1 MIKYFKVL
9 RPWQWTKNLLIF
21 IPYLL
26 GTKNYGEDIFIV
38 FSIFLLFSI
47 FVSSTYIFNDIKDI
61 NLDKYHPKKKF
72 RPIASGDLDVRTALC
87 LGLFIF
93 TLSFISAYLINSSSA
108 IFFLIYAILTYLY
121 TSKFKYIF
129 MVDTLLI
136 SLMFVIRILIGG
148 ASSNIEITP
157 YLLCFIFFTSCLL
170 SFSKKISIVN
180 TEGLGDNKFFLILK
194 QQNQKFS
201 FKNLYI
207 FFSVLSSSSLI
218 FWFLNLNA
226 DNLFVYKQIMLLITM
241 LSYFIF
247 LYFVY
252 NLSTFGKL
260 EDFSSEIIKN
270 KILFILSILIIASF
284 CLGYF

>member
-1 MIKYFKVL
+1 MVKYFKVL
-9 RPWQWTKNLLIF
+9 RPWQWTKNLLVF
-21 IPYLL
+21 IPFLL
-26 GTKNYGEDIFIV
+26 GSKDYGEDIFVV

-72 RPIASGDLDVRTALC
+72 RPIASGDLDVRTALY

-148 ASSNIEITP
+148 ASSNVEITF

-201 FKNLYI
+201 FRNLYI

-226 DNLFVYKQIMLLITM
+226 DNLFVYKQIMLLGTM